1 MSSAAPLSSVAP
13 PPTEVRRPENVIPKN
28 AAYVEN
34 PMRKPAE
41 KPPVKPAEQS
51 EGSGWFSSLFGSK
64 PNPKPFTSVVPQGA
78 AGGGRRRR
86 SGKKTHRKKRAKKTR
101 RRH

>member
-1 MSSAAPLSSVAP
+1 MSSAAPAPPLSSVAP
-13 PPTEVRRPENVIPKN
+13 PPTEVRKPENVRPEN
-28 AAYVEN
+28 AAYVQN
-34 PMRKPAE
+34 PMRKPE
-41 KPPVKPAEQS
+41 ENPPVKPAES
-51 EGSGWFSSLFGSK
+51 WFSSLFGS
-64 PNPKPFTSVVPQGA
+64 NPKPFTSVVPKGV

>member
-1 MSSAAPLSSVAP
+1 MSTAAPLSSVAP
-13 PPTEVRRPENVIPKN
+13 PPTEVRKPENVRPEN
-28 AAYVEN
+28 AAYVQN

-41 KPPVKPAEQS
+41 NPAEQS

-64 PNPKPFTSVVPQGA
+64 PNPKPFTSVVPKGV